1 MKSKDQRFGDFLR
14 EKRMRADISL
24 RKLAEDIQLS
34 PAYMSDVEN
43 NRRYPLDNEKLAI
56 LIEML
61 HLTPEEQERMYDLA
75 GEARNDVAPDLP
87 EYINEEQIVRTALRR
102 AKEKATTEDW
112 QRFIESLERKD
123 QK

>member
-1 MKSKDQRFGDFLR
+1 MTKDQRFGDFLR
-14 EKRMRADISL
+14 EKRIRADISL

-43 NRRYPLDNEKLAI
+43 NRRYPLDNEKLAV
-56 LIEML
+56 LIEIL

-87 EYINEEQIVRTALRR
+87 EYIKEEQIVRTALRR
-102 AKEKATTEDW
+102 AKEKATAEDW
-112 QRFIESLERKD
+112 QRFIENLERKD